1 MAQRV
6 LWFPEDGVGASRG
19 SLLRMR
25 RSALGK
31 SAPTLSMHAQKEQC
45 VVSRRPSR
53 LPPPPPHHRLSLVV
67 GGGRCSSPGTGPLS
81 PADGPRWPHAHHAHP
96 LHHALL
102 SSSVKRGKEL
112 LSKAMLRHVYVSGLG
127 PPLAPRAAVVQREA
141 GEGTCLAHKDHPLHQ
156 ALLSSS
162 VKRGKELDGRRWSVA
177 SLPSSGYGTT
187 PGSSSL
193 SSQCSSQERLLAA
206 QAVCEPRGCPHCQ
219 QHQNSLNGSQG
230 SGMNNW
236 ASLSDSGG
244 SGPRAPSPRSPAR
257 RLRSRSLSSPSRS
270 PGGATAAGGGEGD
283 AVTAMSALF
292 AHRFPQ
298 AQRAMDDKLRAL
310 IEELTELDKKPDR
323 PPIERFVQRQVLE
336 MARDCLHKSE
346 SKQVTSSYFY
356 DMADSLDRL
365 LAETREKSAEAGN
378 HVAPLVLR
386 LVLAMARPARLLE
399 CLEFD
404 PERFYRLL
412 EAAEGHARHTQCGT
426 VVAPLVLRLVLAMAR
441 PARLLEC
448 LEFDPERF
456 YRLLEAAEGH
466 ARHTQPAAA
475 VPAAT
480 NLNPPRN
487 AQVTSNFDLLA
498 SMRRNIRVLKHIPKG
513 ARCMAA
519 GKLSHLIDLCVESN
533 GRQEWYDLLT
543 FPYSALRVP
552 SSVDQRSLTAK
563 VKDNVNGSAEP
574 IVDDSFLTHRQ
585 GSIYRAIEAKVYD
598 GDLRGAVR
606 LLTSDSSLAP
616 RTPETI
622 TALKEKHPTP
632 SRPLSFPPEPNIS
645 SPFLSVTVSDV
656 ADAVDSFYSGSAAG
670 LDGLRPQH
678 LKELIS
684 VSAGDNGH
692 KLLESL
698 TRLCNFLL
706 KGMLNLEVCPYLY
719 GASLCALSKSDGGI
733 RPIAVGSVFRRLV
746 AKVGGRAVKSEMS
759 VFLQPHQLG
768 YGTALGC
775 EAAIHAT
782 RSFAMTGCENASNDI
797 ILKVDLKN
805 VFNSIERDGMLS
817 KIQEHIPTLY
827 PFLSQCYSLPS
838 QLFYD
843 SESISSQVGAQQ
855 GDPLGPLIFSLA
867 INDVVKSLASPLNVW
882 YLDDGTIGG
891 NIDTVEKDMKAI
903 IDMFKEMGLELNSNK
918 CELFCCSPNIPNL
931 STITNL
937 IPGMKLLD
945 KTNFTVLGAP
955 IFPEGV
961 PPLLDGKREGIN
973 KTVSGLKQL
982 PAHVALTIFR
992 CCLSMP
998 KLTYALRTSPV
1009 WLFPANIANI
1019 DNCIKNVL
1027 EQVLNIK
1034 LEGDQWRQAAL
1045 PIRHG
1050 GLGIR
1055 RVKETGL
1062 SAFLSSAH
1070 GVVDLVTRI
1079 LSINGDGFR
1088 LPFVTEALEG
1098 WEAQCPGKELPDHL
1112 DVQKAWDDVL
1122 CKSVLDKIMESSIG
1136 VDLARV
1142 RASSK
1147 PESGSW
1153 LHALPSPQM
1162 GTLLDDDSLRI
1173 AVALRLGCDICEQ
1186 HHCICGA
1193 LVDSRGHHGLSCPK
1207 CAGRFPRHHALND
1220 LIKRA
1225 MVMANIPCVLEPPG
1239 LSRTDGKRPDGLTLV
1254 PWERGRSLLWDA
1266 TCVSTFAASH
1276 LAGTARV
1283 AGSAAEN
1290 AARLKHQ
1297 KYTDLKN
1304 RYLFVPVAV
1313 ETSGVWGGE
1322 AKALIRDLG
1331 RRIASRGHDRRSG
1344 SYLAQRLS
1352 LAIQRVAPLVLRL
1365 VLAMARPA
1373 RLLECLEFDPERF
1386 YRLLEAAEGHA
1397 RHTQCWTVAVVALVL
1412 RLVLAMARPA
1422 RLLECLEFD
1431 PERFY
1436 RLLEA
1441 AEGHARHTQGLTT
1454 DIPQYI
1460 IHKLGL
1466 SRDPLAELN
1475 APPPPP
1481 PPQNFS
1487 PSKTKG
1493 RHSPPGGAGGAPP
1506 SENDYHV
1513 IKLISNGAY
1522 GAVYLVKHK
1531 QTRQRYAMKKIS
1543 KNNLMLRNQ
1552 VEQAFAERD
1561 ILSFADNPFVTMYC
1575 SFETKRHLCLIM
1587 EFVEGGD
1594 CATLLRAGP
1603 LPPDMARHY
1612 FAEAVLAVEYLHS
1625 YGIVHRDL
1633 KPDNLLIT
1641 ATGHIKL
1648 TDFGLS
1654 KMGLMSLATNL
1665 YEEYADREAR
1675 QFSDKQV
1682 CGTPEYIAPEV
1693 ILRQGYGKP
1702 VDWWSMGII
1711 LYEFLVGCVPFFGDT
1726 PEELFAHTVND
1737 DIEWPSEDDFPI
1749 AVEARTII
1757 TELLARNPRDRLG
1770 TGGTHQV
1777 KEHLYFCGLDWNNLL
1792 RRKAEFIPQLEN
1804 DEDTSYFD
1812 SRCDRY
1818 NHSEVETDEAGGS
1831 EGTTD
1836 EGAVFAAFSSTSPQW
1851 RRQRHSALLQS
1862 EKSTDSWPGTP
1873 DSAGPPTT
1881 PTAPL
1886 HHHPKCPVIGA
1897 STATSTAESSQTD
1910 SDDVSPG
1917 ARRRPP
1923 PRAVAHLETS
1933 HSLTEKTTAD
1943 KKKEPSTTVSTVD
1956 RIDKTDRV
1964 DKIDRV
1970 DRIEK
1975 IDRVDSRSKMPPLV
1989 KSLRR
1994 SASTSGLSLVIHPA
2008 DDSTLSGG
2016 LSPCAGN
2023 TSSTNSSRDSSP
2035 CRDPPEPFA
2044 LASHS
2049 LIQSSKPPIV
2059 VRRGPRGFGF
2069 TIHTVRVY
2077 YGDTDYY
2084 TMHHLVSAVTEQ
2096 GAAWAAGLRA
2106 GDLIT
2111 QLNGEAV
2118 QGLLHTQVL
2127 RLLLAAPHATVRA
2140 TPLDQTTIQA
2150 GGRRRMG
2157 GGRRAS
2163 APPRPRPRRRC
2174 SLFRRI
2180 SSKRA
2185 SQEMHQI
2192 VSGAAAAAECP
2203 PSPSSPCGDSPLGA
2217 AHLHQ
2222 RPSSLHGLKHK
2233 LVAGSGSTE
2242 VRRASLQH
2250 MPLSPLARTPSP
2262 QPHSPTGRVEARSPS
2277 PLCARD
2283 CTRRAWARRDPA
2295 SPLLRRALSPDR
2307 LHPRSAESKCSI
2319 SPLCCA
2325 GTAARTR
2332 GGSVWRPPAPP
2343 TPPPPSADDPLPR
2356 IAEEKDSPTHHAR
2369 NISRTPGK
2377 QTTPSIFT
2385 SSPKTGADKARAREN
2400 FDSSASFA
2408 SLSLSDDSYPMADT
2422 STELSKIDTTLD
2434 QSIPDWSDS
2443 AYDAKKQVLKQ
2454 NQPLKPPPPISTTN
2468 VRTRASFASLSLRD
2482 SYPMA
2487 DTSTEL
2493 SKIDTTLDQSV
2504 DKLTLDDSR
2513 SSIDSAATSDEKSK
2527 KLNNT
2532 QESTQSTSEPQAKT
2546 RKKSDAS
2553 LKDEDFKRDK
2563 KNKQD
2568 KPELKKQDSFK
2579 NKPEL
2584 KKQDSFKKLEKADS
2598 KEEKTMPQIQ
2608 EVSQKV
2614 EEKSAKT
2621 EAKIERVG
2629 SVKKTES
2636 KQEKEQKKAEK
2647 AESKRQEKIES
2658 KKEANKK
2665 SEALKRQE
2673 SVDALKSPEP
2683 QESSEGRVKNSM
2695 VSKLLGVMGRKGRDD
2710 EDGKHGKKQ
2719 DKYAKKKGN
2728 PPVNPPQVPG
2738 KQPDAGASTD
2748 KSNEKPDSI
2757 DDKKARKGRGRASS
2771 SSSSEK

>member
-1 MAQRV
+1 MSPARAASPERRRNDQWSPRRVAQ
-6 LWFPEDGVGASRG
+6 
-19 SLLRMR
+19 
-25 RSALGK
+25 
-31 SAPTLSMHAQKEQC
+31 
-45 VVSRRPSR
+45 
-53 LPPPPPHHRLSLVV
+53 V
-67 GGGRCSSPGTGPLS
+67 GGNGYSHHPQR
-81 PADGPRWPHAHHAHP
+81 DG
-96 LHHALL
+96 
-102 SSSVKRGKEL
+102 
-112 LSKAMLRHVYVSGLG
+112 
-127 PPLAPRAAVVQREA
+127 
-141 GEGTCLAHKDHPLHQ
+141 
-156 ALLSSS
+156 
-162 VKRGKELDGRRWSVA
+162 DGRR
-177 SLPSSGYGTT
+177 
-187 PGSSSL
+187 
-193 SSQCSSQERLLAA
+193 
-206 QAVCEPRGCPHCQ
+206 
-219 QHQNSLNGSQG
+219 
-230 SGMNNW
+230 
-236 ASLSDSGG
+236 
-244 SGPRAPSPRSPAR
+244 
-257 RLRSRSLSSPSRS
+257 
-270 PGGATAAGGGEGD
+270 
-283 AVTAMSALF
+283 
-292 AHRFPQ
+292 
-298 AQRAMDDKLRAL
+298 
-310 IEELTELDKKPDR
+310 
-323 PPIERFVQRQVLE
+323 
-336 MARDCLHKSE
+336 
-346 SKQVTSSYFY
+346 
-356 DMADSLDRL
+356 
-365 LAETREKSAEAGN
+365 
-378 HVAPLVLR
+378 
-386 LVLAMARPARLLE
+386 
-399 CLEFD
+399 
-404 PERFYRLL
+404 
-412 EAAEGHARHTQCGT
+412 
-426 VVAPLVLRLVLAMAR
+426 
-441 PARLLEC
+441 
-448 LEFDPERF
+448 
-456 YRLLEAAEGH
+456 
-466 ARHTQPAAA
+466 
-475 VPAAT
+475 
-480 NLNPPRN
+480 
-487 AQVTSNFDLLA
+487 
-498 SMRRNIRVLKHIPKG
+498 
-513 ARCMAA
+513 
-519 GKLSHLIDLCVESN
+519 
-533 GRQEWYDLLT
+533 
-543 FPYSALRVP
+543 
-552 SSVDQRSLTAK
+552 DQRC
-563 VKDNVNGSAEP
+563 E
-574 IVDDSFLTHRQ
+574 
-585 GSIYRAIEAKVYD
+585 
-598 GDLRGAVR
+598 
-606 LLTSDSSLAP
+606 
-616 RTPETI
+616 
-622 TALKEKHPTP
+622 
-632 SRPLSFPPEPNIS
+632 
-645 SPFLSVTVSDV
+645 
-656 ADAVDSFYSGSAAG
+656 
-670 LDGLRPQH
+670 
-678 LKELIS
+678 
-684 VSAGDNGH
+684 
-692 KLLESL
+692 LES
-698 TRLCNFLL
+698 
-706 KGMLNLEVCPYLY
+706 
-719 GASLCALSKSDGGI
+719 
-733 RPIAVGSVFRRLV
+733 
-746 AKVGGRAVKSEMS
+746 
-759 VFLQPHQLG
+759 
-768 YGTALGC
+768 
-775 EAAIHAT
+775 
-782 RSFAMTGCENASNDI
+782 
-797 ILKVDLKN
+797 
-805 VFNSIERDGMLS
+805 
-817 KIQEHIPTLY
+817 
-827 PFLSQCYSLPS
+827 
-838 QLFYD
+838 
-843 SESISSQVGAQQ
+843 
-855 GDPLGPLIFSLA
+855 
-867 INDVVKSLASPLNVW
+867 
-882 YLDDGTIGG
+882 
-891 NIDTVEKDMKAI
+891 
-903 IDMFKEMGLELNSNK
+903 
-918 CELFCCSPNIPNL
+918 
-931 STITNL
+931 
-937 IPGMKLLD
+937 
-945 KTNFTVLGAP
+945 
-955 IFPEGV
+955 
-961 PPLLDGKREGIN
+961 
-973 KTVSGLKQL
+973 
-982 PAHVALTIFR
+982 
-992 CCLSMP
+992 
-998 KLTYALRTSPV
+998 
-1009 WLFPANIANI
+1009 
-1019 DNCIKNVL
+1019 
-1027 EQVLNIK
+1027 
-1034 LEGDQWRQAAL
+1034 
-1045 PIRHG
+1045 
-1050 GLGIR
+1050 
-1055 RVKETGL
+1055 
-1062 SAFLSSAH
+1062 
-1070 GVVDLVTRI
+1070 
-1079 LSINGDGFR
+1079 
-1088 LPFVTEALEG
+1088 
-1098 WEAQCPGKELPDHL
+1098 
-1112 DVQKAWDDVL
+1112 
-1122 CKSVLDKIMESSIG
+1122 
-1136 VDLARV
+1136 
-1142 RASSK
+1142 
-1147 PESGSW
+1147 
-1153 LHALPSPQM
+1153 
-1162 GTLLDDDSLRI
+1162 
-1173 AVALRLGCDICEQ
+1173 
-1186 HHCICGA
+1186 
-1193 LVDSRGHHGLSCPK
+1193 
-1207 CAGRFPRHHALND
+1207 
-1220 LIKRA
+1220 
-1225 MVMANIPCVLEPPG
+1225 
-1239 LSRTDGKRPDGLTLV
+1239 
-1254 PWERGRSLLWDA
+1254 
-1266 TCVSTFAASH
+1266 
-1276 LAGTARV
+1276 
-1283 AGSAAEN
+1283 
-1290 AARLKHQ
+1290 
-1297 KYTDLKN
+1297 
-1304 RYLFVPVAV
+1304 
-1313 ETSGVWGGE
+1313 
-1322 AKALIRDLG
+1322 
-1331 RRIASRGHDRRSG
+1331 
-1344 SYLAQRLS
+1344 
-1352 LAIQRVAPLVLRL
+1352 
-1365 VLAMARPA
+1365 
-1373 RLLECLEFDPERF
+1373 
-1386 YRLLEAAEGHA
+1386 
-1397 RHTQCWTVAVVALVL
+1397 
-1412 RLVLAMARPA
+1412 
-1422 RLLECLEFD
+1422 
-1431 PERFY
+1431 
-1436 RLLEA
+1436 
-1441 AEGHARHTQGLTT
+1441 
-1454 DIPQYI
+1454 
-1460 IHKLGL
+1460 
-1466 SRDPLAELN
+1466 
-1475 APPPPP
+1475 
-1481 PPQNFS
+1481 
-1487 PSKTKG
+1487 
-1493 RHSPPGGAGGAPP
+1493 
-1506 SENDYHV
+1506 DYHV
-1513 IKLISNGAY
+1513 IKLVSNGAY

-1561 ILSFADNPFVTMYC
+1561 ILSFADNPFVVTMYC

-1777 KEHLYFCGLDWNNLL
+1777 KV
-1792 RRKAEFIPQLEN
+1792 ILE
-1804 DEDTSYFD
+1804 
-1812 SRCDRY
+1812 SRPSY

-1836 EGAVFAAFSSTSPQW
+1836 EGAVFAAFSGTSPQW

-1933 HSLTEKTTAD
+1933 HSLTEKSTPD
-1943 KKKEPSTTVSTVD
+1943 KKKEPSTTVSTID
-1956 RIDKTDRV
+1956 RI

-1970 DRIEK
+1970 DKIERVDK

-2140 TPLDQTTIQA
+2140 TPLDQTTIQ
-2150 GGRRRMG
+2150 
-2157 GGRRAS
+2157 
-2163 APPRPRPRRRC
+2163 
-2174 SLFRRI
+2174 
-2180 SSKRA
+2180 
-2185 SQEMHQI
+2185 I
-2192 VSGAAAAAECP
+2192 VSGAAAAAECR

-2222 RPSSLHGLKHK
+2222 RLWVNYTLKTYNALRVQYNNVFRMLLGLPRYCSASTMFAEAHTDDFYAIVRKRIASIYRRTRDSANTILGTIVDRPSSLHGLKHK

-2369 NISRTPGK
+2369 NIRRRDILVPPDDPLPRRAEEKDSPTHHARNISRTPGK

-2408 SLSLSDDSYPMADT
+2408 SLSLSD
-2422 STELSKIDTTLD
+2422 
-2434 QSIPDWSDS
+2434 
-2443 AYDAKKQVLKQ
+2443 
-2454 NQPLKPPPPISTTN
+2454 
-2468 VRTRASFASLSLRD
+2468 D

-2563 KNKQD
+2563 KNKQE

-2614 EEKSAKT
+2614 EEKSAKP
-2621 EAKIERVG
+2621 EPKIERVG

-2710 EDGKHGKKQ
+2710 DDGKHGKKQ

-2728 PPVNPPQVPG
+2728 PPANPPQVPG

>member
-1 MAQRV
+1 MDRRCSQSVRTLV
-6 LWFPEDGVGASRG
+6 FDDSDSDLPKNGQKKELSSSLGPSSLGQSIEEDGPGASRG

-112 LSKAMLRHVYVSGLG
+112 
-127 PPLAPRAAVVQREA
+127 
-141 GEGTCLAHKDHPLHQ
+141 TKDI
-156 ALLSSS
+156 
-162 VKRGKELDGRRWSVA
+162 DGRRWSVA

-412 EAAEGHARHTQCGT
+412 EAAEGHARHTQ
-426 VVAPLVLRLVLAMAR
+426 
-441 PARLLEC
+441 
-448 LEFDPERF
+448 
-456 YRLLEAAEGH
+456 
-466 ARHTQPAAA
+466 
-475 VPAAT
+475 
-480 NLNPPRN
+480 
-487 AQVTSNFDLLA
+487 
-498 SMRRNIRVLKHIPKG
+498 
-513 ARCMAA
+513 
-519 GKLSHLIDLCVESN
+519 
-533 GRQEWYDLLT
+533 
-543 FPYSALRVP
+543 
-552 SSVDQRSLTAK
+552 
-563 VKDNVNGSAEP
+563 
-574 IVDDSFLTHRQ
+574 
-585 GSIYRAIEAKVYD
+585 
-598 GDLRGAVR
+598 
-606 LLTSDSSLAP
+606 
-616 RTPETI
+616 
-622 TALKEKHPTP
+622 
-632 SRPLSFPPEPNIS
+632 
-645 SPFLSVTVSDV
+645 
-656 ADAVDSFYSGSAAG
+656 
-670 LDGLRPQH
+670 
-678 LKELIS
+678 
-684 VSAGDNGH
+684 
-692 KLLESL
+692 
-698 TRLCNFLL
+698 
-706 KGMLNLEVCPYLY
+706 
-719 GASLCALSKSDGGI
+719 
-733 RPIAVGSVFRRLV
+733 
-746 AKVGGRAVKSEMS
+746 
-759 VFLQPHQLG
+759 
-768 YGTALGC
+768 
-775 EAAIHAT
+775 
-782 RSFAMTGCENASNDI
+782 
-797 ILKVDLKN
+797 
-805 VFNSIERDGMLS
+805 
-817 KIQEHIPTLY
+817 
-827 PFLSQCYSLPS
+827 
-838 QLFYD
+838 
-843 SESISSQVGAQQ
+843 
-855 GDPLGPLIFSLA
+855 
-867 INDVVKSLASPLNVW
+867 
-882 YLDDGTIGG
+882 
-891 NIDTVEKDMKAI
+891 
-903 IDMFKEMGLELNSNK
+903 
-918 CELFCCSPNIPNL
+918 
-931 STITNL
+931 
-937 IPGMKLLD
+937 
-945 KTNFTVLGAP
+945 
-955 IFPEGV
+955 
-961 PPLLDGKREGIN
+961 
-973 KTVSGLKQL
+973 
-982 PAHVALTIFR
+982 
-992 CCLSMP
+992 
-998 KLTYALRTSPV
+998 
-1009 WLFPANIANI
+1009 
-1019 DNCIKNVL
+1019 
-1027 EQVLNIK
+1027 
-1034 LEGDQWRQAAL
+1034 
-1045 PIRHG
+1045 
-1050 GLGIR
+1050 
-1055 RVKETGL
+1055 
-1062 SAFLSSAH
+1062 
-1070 GVVDLVTRI
+1070 
-1079 LSINGDGFR
+1079 
-1088 LPFVTEALEG
+1088 
-1098 WEAQCPGKELPDHL
+1098 
-1112 DVQKAWDDVL
+1112 
-1122 CKSVLDKIMESSIG
+1122 
-1136 VDLARV
+1136 
-1142 RASSK
+1142 
-1147 PESGSW
+1147 
-1153 LHALPSPQM
+1153 
-1162 GTLLDDDSLRI
+1162 
-1173 AVALRLGCDICEQ
+1173 
-1186 HHCICGA
+1186 
-1193 LVDSRGHHGLSCPK
+1193 
-1207 CAGRFPRHHALND
+1207 
-1220 LIKRA
+1220 
-1225 MVMANIPCVLEPPG
+1225 
-1239 LSRTDGKRPDGLTLV
+1239 
-1254 PWERGRSLLWDA
+1254 
-1266 TCVSTFAASH
+1266 
-1276 LAGTARV
+1276 
-1283 AGSAAEN
+1283 
-1290 AARLKHQ
+1290 
-1297 KYTDLKN
+1297 
-1304 RYLFVPVAV
+1304 
-1313 ETSGVWGGE
+1313 
-1322 AKALIRDLG
+1322 
-1331 RRIASRGHDRRSG
+1331 
-1344 SYLAQRLS
+1344 
-1352 LAIQRVAPLVLRL
+1352 
-1365 VLAMARPA
+1365 
-1373 RLLECLEFDPERF
+1373 
-1386 YRLLEAAEGHA
+1386 
-1397 RHTQCWTVAVVALVL
+1397 
-1412 RLVLAMARPA
+1412 
-1422 RLLECLEFD
+1422 
-1431 PERFY
+1431 
-1436 RLLEA
+1436 
-1441 AEGHARHTQGLTT
+1441 GLTT

-1561 ILSFADNPFVTMYC
+1561 ILSFADNPFVVTMYC

-1943 KKKEPSTTVSTVD
+1943 KKKEPSTTVSTID
-1956 RIDKTDRV
+1956 RI

-1970 DRIEK
+1970 DKIERVDK

-2434 QSIPDWSDS
+2434 QS
-2443 AYDAKKQVLKQ
+2443 
-2454 NQPLKPPPPISTTN
+2454 
-2468 VRTRASFASLSLRD
+2468 
-2482 SYPMA
+2482 
-2487 DTSTEL
+2487 
-2493 SKIDTTLDQSV
+2493 V

-2614 EEKSAKT
+2614 EEKSAKSET
-2621 EAKIERVG
+2621 KIERVG

-2710 EDGKHGKKQ
+2710 DDGKHAKKQ

-2728 PPVNPPQVPG
+2728 PPANPPQVPG
-2738 KQPDAGASTD
+2738 KQPDAGASSD